1 MRKFVGKAMTPS
13 VLDSTKNKGSPAQN
27 LIQRHTLHPLKRKA
41 LPMTHHH
48 LHSSP
53 ETCHWGFF
61 EANLKPV
68 LTIESGDEVT
78 VETIS
83 GGPDVIPDRNK
94 FHIPPELFEV
104 HAKNERMVP
113 GHILTGPIA
122 VKGAEP
128 GDVLEVDILDV
139 KLRQDWG
146 YNVIRPLAGTLPDDF
161 HETRLL
167 HIPLDKERMVGRLPW
182 GLDLPLAPFFGVMG
196 VAPPP
201 AWGRITSLIPRAMGG
216 NLDNRELGVGAK
228 LYLPVFVPGALFS
241 CGDGH
246 GVQGDGEVCVTAIE
260 TALQGR
266 FRLTLRKD
274 IRLDYPRAETI
285 DALLDD
291 GDGPRPR
298 PMRGAGTA
306 RHDRAARREAQP
318 VARGRLH
325 ALQPRRR
332 SSGDADRERLQ
343 GHSLHDREE
352 RRSRLAGGC
361 QFTSATVLTRRSNW
375 SSARIACP

>member
-1 MRKFVGKAMTPS
+1 
-13 VLDSTKNKGSPAQN
+13 
-27 LIQRHTLHPLKRKA
+27 
-41 LPMTHHH
+41 MTHHH

-61 EANLKPV
+61 EAKLKPV
-68 LTIESGDEVT
+68 LTIASGDEVT
-78 VETIS
+78 VDTVS
-83 GGPDVIPDRNK
+83 GGPDVVPDRSK
-94 FHIPPELFEV
+94 FHVPPELADI

-122 VKGAEP
+122 VEGAEP

-139 KLRQDWG
+139 QLRQDWG
-146 YNVIRPLAGTLPDDF
+146 YNLIRPLAGTLPDDF

-167 HIPLDKERMVGRLPW
+167 NIPLDRERMVGRMPW
-182 GLDLPLAPFFGVMG
+182 GLDLPLEPFFGVMG
-196 VAPPP
+196 VSPPP

-216 NLDNRELGVGAK
+216 NLDNKELGAGAK

-274 IRLDYPRAETI
+274 LRLDYPRAETA
-285 DALLDD
+285 DALHDD
-291 GDGPRPR
+291 GDGSRSR
-298 PMRGAGTA
+298 PMRGARAA
-306 RHDRAARREAQP
+306 RHDRAARRKAQS

-325 ALQPRRR
+325 AVQPRRR
-332 SSGDADRERLQ
+332 PARDADRQRLQ
-343 GHSLHDREE
+343 GHSLHDREDG
-352 RRSRLAGGC
+352 R
-361 QFTSATVLTRRSNW
+361 
-375 SSARIACP
+375 ARVTDCAAPVGRGQLPGAYFR